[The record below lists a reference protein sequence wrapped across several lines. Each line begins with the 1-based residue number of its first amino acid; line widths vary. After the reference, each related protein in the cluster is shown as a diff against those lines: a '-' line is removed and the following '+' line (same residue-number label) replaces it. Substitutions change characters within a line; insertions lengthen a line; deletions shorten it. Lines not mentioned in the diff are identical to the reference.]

1 MLSRPLVTEKHGQHP
16 FHHIG
21 KSIEYRAVERR
32 AGLGGTHRHRRSRKD
47 QHRKGN
53 RDGALTPGNST
64 QGGQNDSG
72 SSSQCNL
79 VTHTAEERPVYWKL
93 LQKVLA
99 DLGLTEEQWMELYV
113 DQ

>member
-1 MLSRPLVTEKHGQHP
+1 MLSRPLVTEKKGQHP

-32 AGLGGTHRHRRSRKD
+32 TGLGGMRRNRRSRKD
-47 QHRKGN
+47 HHRKGKG
-53 RDGALTPGNST
+53 DGALTPRNGT
-64 QGGQNDSG
+64 QEAQNDLG

-79 VTHTAEERPVYWKL
+79 VTHTTEERPVYWKL

-99 DLGLTEEQWMELYV
+99 DLGLTEEQWRALYV